1 VGAYQVGTARLV
13 RITVGELRDCNT
25 HRYTVTLAVVDLQR
39 NRSNKR
45 VQLTR
50 PNGSLVADPKRWANI
65 GKREEDLRDE

>member
-13 RITVGELRDCNT
+13 RITIGELRDCIT

-50 PNGSLVADPKRWANI
+50 PNGGLVADPKRWANI